1 MVAFGLAEEAE
12 AARRTGTSDGPFL
25 VYRHNW
31 PTFDLWRTVWNQWR
45 WIPGMAPVR
54 DGIDWCQVQAVMN
67 MNSIAGP
74 EQGRILKGLRAMQE
88 EFFLAQSE
96 NQAK

>member
-1 MVAFGLAEEAE
+1 
-12 AARRTGTSDGPFL
+12 
-25 VYRHNW
+25 
-31 PTFDLWRTVWNQWR
+31 
-45 WIPGMAPVR
+45 MAPVR